1 MIISRP
7 SLLISLGGGT
17 DLSSYYR
24 EHGGLGPL
32 RIVHLVA
39 SLEIGGLER
48 LVVDLARE
56 QRQSGHEVSICCLRR
71 RGPLAEDAEAAGI
84 PVTCFNK
91 TDGIH
96 LGVFF
101 RLSQKLRQTSPDVV
115 HTHNTLVHHYGAL
128 AAKLAGRS
136 VVINTCHGLVNSR
149 AKAERIFRATLPLT
163 NAICMVSDSTRQL
176 LVDRCF
182 IPQRKT
188 AVILNGIATEGFT
201 ERPARPGSARP
212 RIRFGTIG
220 RLVPIKDHA
229 TLLRAF
235 AIVARQLPQADLHIA
250 GDGPEFPSLKA
261 TITEASLEDRVTL
274 TGATNDSA
282 GFLSRLDIFV
292 LSSLSEGLPVVIL
305 EAMASGL
312 PIVSTRVGGTPEA
325 APEGVVA
332 WYCPPASPVELAE
345 VMLHVARH
353 VDLRAAGEQASRIAR
368 LNFSIT
374 STAARYEECYRSF
387 RLQP

>member
-7 SLLISLGGGT
+7 SHGISRGSGINLP
-17 DLSSYYR
+17 SYYR
-24 EHGGLGPL
+24 ERGGLGPL

-56 QRQSGHEVSICCLRR
+56 QRESGHEVSICCLYR
-71 RGPLAEDAEAAGI
+71 RGPFAEEAEAAGI

-96 LGVFF
+96 PGVFF
-101 RLSQKLRQTSPDVV
+101 RLTQKLRQNHPDVV

-128 AAKLAGRS
+128 AAKLVGVS

-149 AKAERIFRATLPLT
+149 AKAERIFLATLPLT
-163 NAICMVSDSTRQL
+163 HAVCMVSDSTRQL
-176 LVDRCF
+176 LVDRCY

-188 AVILNGIATEGFT
+188 AVILNGIATERFT
-201 ERPARPGSARP
+201 ERPARPDSARP
-212 RIRFGTIG
+212 RLRFGTLG

-229 TLLRAF
+229 TLVRAF
-235 AIVARQLPQADLHIA
+235 AIVARQLPQAELHIA
-250 GDGPEFPSLKA
+250 GDGPELSPLKSMIA
-261 TITEASLEDRVTL
+261 QASLEARVTL
-274 TGATNDSA
+274 TGSTNDSA

-325 APEGVVA
+325 APEGLVA
-332 WYCPPASPVELAE
+332 WYCPPASAVELAE
-345 VMLHVARH
+345 VMLHVARN
-353 VDLRAAGEQASRIAR
+353 VDLRAAGEQACRIAR
-368 LNFSIT
+368 QNFSIA

-387 RLQP
+387 RLQS